1 MPYLTLD
8 RVFLAF
14 GHWPLL
20 DGASLVIDK
29 GERIGLIGRNG
40 AGKSSLL
47 KVLAGQVAADD
58 GMLWRK
64 PDLRL
69 AFVAQEP
76 VFSPGHSVFE
86 AVAEGAGPARG
97 LLADYHAAAHA
108 AAGGESQALA
118 ELERLSHE
126 LEVHDVWRLNS
137 RVEETIARLGL
148 DADAQVDTL
157 SGGTKK
163 RVALARALAS
173 EPELLLLDEPTNHLD
188 FTAIEWLEN
197 LLAEFPG
204 ALLFITHDRAFLDRV
219 ANRIVELDRGQL
231 RQYPGNFSAYQ
242 ARKAEQLEVEA
253 AQNRKF
259 DKFWKQEE
267 VWIRKGIEARRTR
280 NEGRVRRLEA
290 LRRERSARR
299 ERLGQVGFALDAG
312 ERSGKLIA
320 EFEQVSY
327 SVPSEAPSGQRDSG
341 DGVLPLPTSP
351 ASGGGA
357 SSLPAGGEG
366 RGGERVSGT
375 TYNGRTAAKT
385 RTLIRD
391 FSTRILRGDKL
402 GLIGPNGAGKTTLI
416 KLILG
421 EIEPDQGRIRRG
433 TRQEVAYFDQFRNQ
447 LDDDATLIDTIS
459 PGSDYVDIGGQKQHV
474 IGYLEEFLFPA
485 ERARAKVSALS
496 GGERN
501 RLLLARLFARPANI
515 LVLDE
520 PTNDLDIDT
529 LELLEQLLQD
539 YAGTVILVSH
549 DRAFLDNVVTQS
561 IVFAGDGK
569 LLEIPGGYADWL
581 AWRGR
586 QAVADVQPARA
597 LPSKPAGSPPPKP
610 KKSGLSFKEQK
621 ELEALPGQITALE
634 AEQTEIAGHMA
645 DPAVYADHVRSA
657 ALHQRAAEIEEALL
671 ALLGRWEELE
681 AKAGGQA

>member
-8 RVFLAF
+8 RVSLAF

-20 DGASLVIDK
+20 DGAALVIDK
-29 GERIGLIGRNG
+29 GERIGLIGRTG

-47 KVLAGQVAADD
+47 KILAGDIAPDD
-58 GMLWRK
+58 CVVWRK

-69 AFVAQEP
+69 AFVPQEP
-76 VFSPGHSVFE
+76 TFGAGHTVFE
-86 AVAEGAGPARG
+86 AVAEGAGPAHD
-97 LLADYHAAAHA
+97 LLAAYHAAAHN
-108 AAGGESQALA
+108 AAGGEPAALA
-118 ELERLSHE
+118 ELARLSHE
-126 LEVHDVWRLNS
+126 LEVHDAWRLNS
-137 RVEETIARLGL
+137 RVEETIARLSL
-148 DADAQVDTL
+148 DADALVDTL

-188 FTAIEWLEN
+188 FSAIEWLEN

-204 ALLFITHDRAFLDRV
+204 ALLFVTHDRTFLDRV

-231 RQYPGNFSAYQ
+231 RQYQGNFSAYQ
-242 ARKAEQLEVEA
+242 TKKAEQLEVEA

-280 NEGRVRRLEA
+280 NEGRVLRLEA
-290 LRRERSARR
+290 LRRERAARR
-299 ERLGQVGFALDAG
+299 ERLGQVGFALASG
-312 ERSGKLIA
+312 ERSGQMIA
-320 EFEQVSY
+320 EFFDVTHGY
-327 SVPSEAPSGQRDSG
+327 
-341 DGVLPLPTSP
+341 
-351 ASGGGA
+351 GG
-357 SSLPAGGEG
+357 
-366 RGGERVSGT
+366 
-375 TYNGRTAAKT
+375 K
-385 RTLIRD
+385 TLIRD

-421 EIEPDQGRIRRG
+421 EIEPGQGRIKRG

-447 LDDDATLIDTIS
+447 LDDEATLIDTIS
-459 PGSDYVDIGGQKQHV
+459 PGSDYVEIGGQKQHV

-539 YAGTVILVSH
+539 YAGTLILVSH
-549 DRAFLDNVVTQS
+549 DRAFLDNVATQS

-581 AWRGR
+581 GWRDR
-586 QAVADVQPARA
+586 QAAETTPAA
-597 LPSKPAGSPPPKP
+597 KPAPSKPAATPVAKP
-610 KKSGLSFKEQK
+610 KKAGLSYKEQK
-621 ELEALPGQITALE
+621 ELEALPGQIAALE
-634 AEQTEIAGHMA
+634 TEQADIATQMA
-645 DPAVYADHVRSA
+645 DPAVYADHVRSTT
-657 ALHQRAAEIEEALL
+657 LHTRAAEIEEALL
-671 ALLGRWEELE
+671 VLLGRWEELE
-681 AKAGGQA
+681 AKAAAD

>member
-1 MPYLTLD
+1 MPLAILD
-8 RVFLAF
+8 KLELAY

-40 AGKSSLL
+40 TGKSSLMRL
-47 KVLAGQVAADD
+47 LAGL
-58 GMLWRK
+58 MP
-64 PDLRL
+64 PDAGEVWKAPNLRL
-69 AFVAQEP
+69 AFVPQEP
-76 VFSPGHSVFE
+76 AFTPNHTVFD
-86 AVAEGAGPARG
+86 AVAEGAGPAHG
-97 LLADYHAAAHA
+97 LLAAYHAATGA
-108 AAGGESQALA
+108 AAGADAGALA

-126 LEVHDVWRLNS
+126 LEVHDAWRLNS
-137 RVEETIARLGL
+137 RVEETIARLSL
-148 DADAQVDTL
+148 EADARVDTL

-188 FTAIEWLEN
+188 FSAIEWLEN

-231 RQYPGNFSAYQ
+231 RPYPGNFSAYQ
-242 ARKAEQLEVEA
+242 AKKAEQLEVEA

-299 ERLGQVGFALDAG
+299 ERLGRVGFALDAG
-312 ERSGKLIA
+312 ERSGQMIA
-320 EFEQVSY
+320 EFFDVSHGY
-327 SVPSEAPSGQRDSG
+327 
-341 DGVLPLPTSP
+341 
-351 ASGGGA
+351 GG
-357 SSLPAGGEG
+357 
-366 RGGERVSGT
+366 
-375 TYNGRTAAKT
+375 K
-385 RTLIRD
+385 TLIRD

-421 EIEPDQGRIRRG
+421 EIEPDQGRIKHG

-447 LDDDATLIDTIS
+447 LDDEATLIDTIS
-459 PGSDYVDIGGQKQHV
+459 PGSDYVEIGGQKKHV

-549 DRAFLDNVVTQS
+549 DRAFLDNVATQS

-581 AWRGR
+581 AWRER
-586 QAVADVQPARA
+586 TAPEPA
-597 LPSKPAGSPPPKP
+597 PATKGPVKAAPAPVPPKP
-610 KKSGLSFKEQK
+610 RKAGLAYKEQK
-621 ELEALPGQITALE
+621 ELDALPGRIADLE
-634 AEQTEIAGHMA
+634 NEQADIAGQMA

-657 ALHQRAAEIEEALL
+657 ALHTRAAQIEEELLGLL
-671 ALLGRWEELE
+671 ARWEELE
-681 AKAGGQA
+681 AKAAAG

>member
-8 RVFLAF
+8 NVSLAF

-20 DGASLVIDK
+20 DGAALVIDK

-47 KVLAGQVAADD
+47 KIVAGEIPADD
-58 GMLWRK
+58 GVVWRK

-69 AFVAQEP
+69 AFVPQEP
-76 VFSPGHSVFE
+76 DFTPGHTVFQ
-86 AVAEGAGPARG
+86 AVASGAGPAHD
-97 LLADYHAAAHA
+97 LLEAYHAATHA
-108 AAGGESQALA
+108 GDMA

-126 LEVHDVWRLNS
+126 LEVHDAWRLNS
-137 RVEETIARLGL
+137 RVEETIARLEL
-148 DADAQVDTL
+148 SADAIVDTL

-163 RVALARALAS
+163 RVALARALAG

-188 FTAIEWLEN
+188 FTAIEWLEG

-204 ALLFITHDRAFLDRV
+204 ALLFVTHDRAFLDRV
-219 ANRIVELDRGQL
+219 ANRIVELDRGIL
-231 RQYPGNFSAYQ
+231 RAYQGNFAAYQ
-242 ARKAEQLEVEA
+242 LKKAEQLEVEA
-253 AQNRKF
+253 AQDRKF

-280 NEGRVRRLEA
+280 NEGRVRRLEQ
-290 LRRERSARR
+290 LRRDRAARQA
-299 ERLGQVGFALDAG
+299 RLGQVGFALDAG
-312 ERSGKLIA
+312 ERSGQLIA
-320 EFEQVSY
+320 EFFNVSHGY
-327 SVPSEAPSGQRDSG
+327 TG
-341 DGVLPLPTSP
+341 
-351 ASGGGA
+351 
-357 SSLPAGGEG
+357 
-366 RGGERVSGT
+366 
-375 TYNGRTAAKT
+375 K
-385 RTLIRD
+385 TLIKD

-421 EIEPDQGRIRRG
+421 ELEPNQGRIKRG
-433 TRQEVAYFDQFRNQ
+433 TRQEAAYFDQFRNQ
-447 LDDDATLIDTIS
+447 LDDEATLIDTIS
-459 PGSDYVDIGGQKQHV
+459 PGSEYVEIGGQKKHV

-501 RLLLARLFARPANI
+501 RLLLARLFARPANL

-561 IVFAGDGK
+561 IIFTGSVDNPGK
-569 LLEIPGGYADWL
+569 LLEMPGGYSDWL
-581 AWRGR
+581 AWRAR
-586 QAVADVQPARA
+586 SQPETA
-597 LPSKPAGSPPPKP
+597 PAAKAPPPKP
-610 KKSGLSFKEQK
+610 AAPAAPKPKKAGLSYKEQK
-621 ELEALPGQITALE
+621 ELEALPARIEALE
-634 AEQTEIAGHMA
+634 AEQTDVAAHMA
-645 DPAVYADHVRSA
+645 DPAVYADHVRA
-657 ALHQRAAEIEEALL
+657 TALHTRAAEIEEALL
-671 ALLGRWEELE
+671 GMLARWEELE
-681 AKAGGQA
+681 AKSAG

>member
-8 RVFLAF
+8 NVSLAY

-20 DGASLVIDK
+20 DGAALVIDK

-47 KVLAGQVAADD
+47 KIVDGAIQPDD
-58 GMLWRK
+58 GVVWRK

-69 AFVAQEP
+69 AFVPQEP
-76 VFSPGHSVFE
+76 DFTPGHTVFQ
-86 AVAEGAGPARG
+86 AVAAGAGPAHG
-97 LLADYHAAAHA
+97 LLEAYHAATHA
-108 AAGGESQALA
+108 GDMA
-118 ELERLSHE
+118 EMERLSHE
-126 LEVHDVWRLNS
+126 LEVHDAWRLNS
-137 RVEETIARLGL
+137 RVEETIARLEL
-148 DADAQVDTL
+148 DADAVVDTL

-188 FTAIEWLEN
+188 FTAIEWLEG
-197 LLAEFPG
+197 LLEEFPG
-204 ALLFITHDRAFLDRV
+204 ALLFVTHDRAFLDRV
-219 ANRIVELDRGQL
+219 ANRIVELDRGIL
-231 RQYPGNFSAYQ
+231 RAYQGNFAAYQ
-242 ARKAEQLEVEA
+242 GRKADQMEVEA
-253 AQNRKF
+253 AQSRKF

-280 NEGRVRRLEA
+280 NEGRVRRLEQ
-290 LRRERSARR
+290 LRRDRAARR

-312 ERSGKLIA
+312 ERSGQVIA
-320 EFEQVSY
+320 EFFNVSHGY
-327 SVPSEAPSGQRDSG
+327 
-341 DGVLPLPTSP
+341 
-351 ASGGGA
+351 GG
-357 SSLPAGGEG
+357 
-366 RGGERVSGT
+366 
-375 TYNGRTAAKT
+375 
-385 RTLIRD
+385 RTLIKD

-421 EIEPDQGRIRRG
+421 ELEPDAGRIKRG

-447 LDDDATLIDTIS
+447 LDDNATLIDTIS
-459 PGSDYVDIGGQKQHV
+459 PGSDYVEIGGQKKHV

-501 RLLLARLFARPANI
+501 RLLLARLFARPANL

-539 YAGTVILVSH
+539 YPGTVILVSH

-561 IVFAGDGK
+561 IVFAGDARSPGK
-569 LLEIPGGYADWL
+569 LLELPGGYADWQD
-581 AWRGR
+581 WRR
-586 QAVADVQPARA
+586 RWPAAADPDAKPAPTKTAPAKVQPAA
-597 LPSKPAGSPPPKP
+597 AKP
-610 KKSGLSFKEQK
+610 KKSGLSYKEQK
-621 ELEALPGQITALE
+621 ELEALPGQIEALE
-634 AEQTEIAGHMA
+634 TEQTELSGKLA
-645 DPAVYADHVRSA
+645 DPAIYTDHVQAA
-657 ALHQRAAEIEEALL
+657 ALNARATEIED
-671 ALLGRWEELE
+671 ALLGLLARWEELE
-681 AKAGGQA
+681 AKAAG

>member
-8 RVFLAF
+8 RVSLAF

-20 DGASLVIDK
+20 DGAGLVVDK

-47 KVLAGQVAADD
+47 KILAGEIAPDD
-58 GMLWRK
+58 GVLWRK

-69 AFVAQEP
+69 AVVPQEP
-76 VFSPGHSVFE
+76 AFTPGHTVFE
-86 AVAEGAGPARG
+86 SVAEGAGPARE
-97 LLADYHAAAHA
+97 LLAAYHAASHS
-108 AAGGESQALA
+108 AAGGEAGDLA
-118 ELERLSHE
+118 ELARLSHE
-126 LEVHDVWRLNS
+126 LEVHDAWRLNS

-148 DADAQVDTL
+148 DADARVDTL

-173 EPELLLLDEPTNHLD
+173 DPELLLLDEPTNHLD

-204 ALLFITHDRAFLDRV
+204 ALLFVTHDRTFLDRV

-231 RQYPGNFSAYQ
+231 RPYPGNFSAYQ
-242 ARKAEQLEVEA
+242 VKKAEQLEVEA

-312 ERSGKLIA
+312 ERSGQMVA
-320 EFEQVSY
+320 EFFDVTHGY
-327 SVPSEAPSGQRDSG
+327 
-341 DGVLPLPTSP
+341 
-351 ASGGGA
+351 
-357 SSLPAGGEG
+357 AGK
-366 RGGERVSGT
+366 
-375 TYNGRTAAKT
+375 A
-385 RTLIRD
+385 LIRD

-421 EIEPDQGRIRRG
+421 EIEPDAGRIKRG

-447 LDDDATLIDTIS
+447 LDDEATLIDTIS
-459 PGSDYVDIGGQKQHV
+459 PGSDYVEIGGQKKHV

-501 RLLLARLFARPANI
+501 RLLLARLFARPANL

-549 DRAFLDNVVTQS
+549 DRAFLDNVATQS

-581 AWRGR
+581 AWRER
-586 QAVADVQPARA
+586 QTAQAAPTPRPAPPR
-597 LPSKPAGSPPPKP
+597 PAPPAAAKP
-610 KKSGLSFKEQK
+610 KKAGLSYKEQK
-621 ELEALPGQITALE
+621 ELEALPGRIAGLE
-634 AEQTEIAGHMA
+634 AEQADIAVSMA
-645 DPAVYADHVRSA
+645 DPAIYANHVSSA
-657 ALHQRAAEIEEALL
+657 ALHARAADIEESLL
-671 ALLGRWEELE
+671 QLLGRWEELE
-681 AKAGGQA
+681 AKAATG